1 MSNFCLAADELR
13 RRDYERFLCG
23 HLAPT
28 ALRAG
33 FHTVLAFNL
42 ELVAVSQRL
51 QEALLG
57 EIRLQWW
64 RDCLAS
70 FANGRPPAGHPLAA
84 ALAGLVAEC
93 RLSPERLSALIEG
106 RAADLDPEPPA
117 DMAAL
122 LEHADATAGNLNL
135 LLLEVLGCKG
145 DLTTG
150 LAMAQAWALLG
161 TVRNVPFDAAQ
172 GRLKLPRSLLMDA
185 GIGGAQ
191 VQASDGH
198 RLAPV
203 AKALCVE
210 AQRCLAKAR
219 SQQPRASRS
228 ALPVLMCG
236 VLADGYIRRLARAG
250 FDPFAVD
257 LRRPAA
263 WDLTR
268 FYVRARLGRY

>member
-1 MSNFCLAADELR
+1 MSNFYLAADELR

-161 TVRNVPFDAAQ
+161 TVRNVGSVPGNA
-172 GRLKLPRSLLMDA
+172 RRRVP
-185 GIGGAQ
+185 
-191 VQASDGH
+191 
-198 RLAPV
+198 
-203 AKALCVE
+203 E
-210 AQRCLAKAR
+210 RC
-219 SQQPRASRS
+219 ASRRH
-228 ALPVLMCG
+228 CG
-236 VLADGYIRRLARAG
+236 HCQGEGNTAPNRRTG
-250 FDPFAVD
+250 
-257 LRRPAA
+257 
-263 WDLTR
+263 
-268 FYVRARLGRY
+268 